1 MRSIGSSPLVPNN
14 RLLSALPRTEYD
26 LLLAHLQR
34 VHLARGKVLY
44 NTGDVVRYGYFPL
57 TGMISLLSL
66 NHNGETIELGVV
78 GNEGFVGI
86 PSILRSN
93 TSPYRVVVQIPADVL
108 VVRAEVLSRE
118 FNQGGHLQDLLLRF
132 VHALLVQI
140 SQSAVCNHFHRTQAR
155 LSRWLLISRDR
166 VNSNTVYLTQEFLSQ
181 MLGVPRT
188 GVTAAARTLQE
199 SRLITYSRG
208 KITILDPKGLE
219 LRACECYRIIT
230 EEMDD
235 LLAA

>member
-1 MRSIGSSPLVPNN
+1 MPTIGSSQLVPNN
-14 RLLSALPRTEYD
+14 RLLSALPRTEYE

-34 VHLARGKVLY
+34 VHFARGKVLY
-44 NTGDVVRYGYFPL
+44 NPRDVVRYGYFPL

-66 NHNGETIELGVV
+66 NHNGETIELGAV

-86 PSILRSN
+86 SSFLRSN
-93 TSPYRVVVQIPADVL
+93 TSPYKAVVQIPADVL
-108 VVRAEVLSRE
+108 VIRAEVLRRE

-132 VHALLVQI
+132 VHALIVQI
-140 SQSAVCNHFHRTQAR
+140 SQSAICNHFHRTQAR

-166 VNSNTVYLTQEFLSQ
+166 ANSNTLHLTQEFLSQ

-188 GVTAAARTLQE
+188 GVTVAAAALQE

-208 KITILDPKGLE
+208 KITILDPTGLE

-230 EEMDD
+230 EEIDD

>member
-1 MRSIGSSPLVPNN
+1 MRSIGSSQLTPDN
-14 RLLSALPRTEYD
+14 RLLSALARAEYEP
-26 LLLAHLQR
+26 LRAHLQR
-34 VHLARGKVLY
+34 AHLARGTVLY
-44 NTGDVVRYGYFPL
+44 NTGDVVRQGYFPL

-66 NHNGETIELGVV
+66 NHGGETIELGAV

-86 PSILRSN
+86 PTILRNN

-108 VVRAEVLSRE
+108 VIRAEALRRE
-118 FNQGGHLQDLLLRF
+118 FNRGAHLQDLLLRF

-166 VNSNTVYLTQEFLSQ
+166 AHSNTIYLTQEFLSQ

-208 KITILDPKGLE
+208 KITILDPGGLE
-219 LRACECYRIIT
+219 ARACECYRIIT
-230 EEMDD
+230 EEIND

>member
-1 MRSIGSSPLVPNN
+1 MRSIGSSQIAPNN
-14 RLLSALPRTEYD
+14 RLLSALPRTEYE
-26 LLLAHLQR
+26 LLLAHSQR

-44 NTGDVVRYGYFPL
+44 NTGDVVRHGYFPL

-66 NHNGETIELGVV
+66 NHNGESIELGVV

-93 TSPYRVVVQIPADVL
+93 TSPYRVVVQIPADVM
-108 VVRAEVLSRE
+108 VVRAEVLRRE
-118 FNQGGHLQDLLLRF
+118 FNRGEHLQDLLLRF

-140 SQSAVCNHFHRTQAR
+140 SQSATCNHFHRTQAR

-166 VNSNTVYLTQEFLSQ
+166 AKSNTLYLTQEFLSQ
-181 MLGVPRT
+181 MLGVPRP
-188 GVTAAARTLQE
+188 GVTVAAGTLQE

-219 LRACECYRIIT
+219 TRACECYKIIT
-230 EEMDD
+230 EEIDH

>member
-1 MRSIGSSPLVPNN
+1 MRSIGSSQLVPNN
-14 RLLSALPRTEYD
+14 RLLSALPRTEYER
-26 LLLAHLQR
+26 LLAHLQR

-44 NTGDVVRYGYFPL
+44 NTGDVVRHGYFPL
-57 TGMISLLSL
+57 TGMISLLSM

-93 TSPYRVVVQIPADVL
+93 TSPYRVVVQIPADVM
-108 VVRAEVLSRE
+108 VIRAEVLRRE
-118 FNQGGHLQDLLLRF
+118 FNRGEHLQDLLLRF

-140 SQSAVCNHFHRTQAR
+140 SQSAICNHFHRTQAR

-166 VNSNTVYLTQEFLSQ
+166 AKSNTLYLTQEYLSQ

-188 GVTAAARTLQE
+188 GVTVAAGTLQE

-219 LRACECYRIIT
+219 TRACECYKIIT
-230 EEMDD
+230 EEIND